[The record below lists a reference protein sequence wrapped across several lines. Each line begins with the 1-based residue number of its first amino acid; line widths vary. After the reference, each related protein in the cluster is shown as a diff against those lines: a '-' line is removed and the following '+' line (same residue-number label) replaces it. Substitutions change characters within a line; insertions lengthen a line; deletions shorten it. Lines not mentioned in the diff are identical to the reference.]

1 MTAAENGDPG
11 GDTGLG
17 WDAALAGRLHSS
29 IREVFPPV
37 PFKDVAAAIVLDP
50 RFPEPRR
57 IVDMVQGR
65 CWTDLSAA
73 ELMLIRSI
81 GLWVTDEA
89 FVALIPAFMD
99 AALADGLP
107 ASQACELRAVAVVDL
122 SPASPQLDGALER
135 RRELLTPAQLEFIC
149 DWLQV
154 QTYPPPSAVALRF
167 WTEARE
173 ASKRSALG
181 AK

>member
-99 AALADGLP
+99 AALADGLRP
-107 ASQACELRAVAVVDL
+107 RRASFAQWQSSTFRPPVRSWMEPLSAAANSSLRRSL
-122 SPASPQLDGALER
+122 SSSVTGCRFRPTHPRAR
-135 RRELLTPAQLEFIC
+135 RR
-149 DWLQV
+149 
-154 QTYPPPSAVALRF
+154 
-167 WTEARE
+167 
-173 ASKRSALG
+173 
-181 AK
+181 